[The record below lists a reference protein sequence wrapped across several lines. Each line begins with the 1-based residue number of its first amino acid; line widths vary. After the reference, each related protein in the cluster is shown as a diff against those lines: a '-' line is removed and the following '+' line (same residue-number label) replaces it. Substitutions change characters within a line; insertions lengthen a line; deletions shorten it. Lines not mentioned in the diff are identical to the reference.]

1 MMKGCATIREASL
14 KRWQR
19 GGAGC
24 LFVICALFLWAPSL
38 FAQESYREFE
48 RGLNLSDS
56 QRAQVE
62 GIKRK
67 YMGEW
72 MALKDESL
80 RKRLEIRELWREQP
94 WRRGRIER
102 LQRDLYELNAA
113 RRRLFRQYAG
123 EVSAVFNEEQRDRFN
138 RFMDG
143 ENRRPM
149 NPYRYRTH
157 ER

>member
-1 MMKGCATIREASL
+1 M

-19 GGAGC
+19 GTAAC
-24 LFVICALFLWAPSL
+24 LLAICALFFCAPSL
-38 FAQESYREFE
+38 FGQESYREFE
-48 RGLNLSDS
+48 QGLNLSDS

-80 RKRLEIRELWREQP
+80 RKRLELWEVRRDRPDQ
-94 WRRGRIER
+94 RGRIER
-102 LQRDLYELNAA
+102 LQRDLDQLDAS
-113 RRRLFRQYAG
+113 RHRLFRQYAG
-123 EVSAVFNEEQRDRFN
+123 EVSAVFNEEQRGRFN
-138 RFMDG
+138 RFMDR

-149 NPYRYRTH
+149 NPYRYRIH